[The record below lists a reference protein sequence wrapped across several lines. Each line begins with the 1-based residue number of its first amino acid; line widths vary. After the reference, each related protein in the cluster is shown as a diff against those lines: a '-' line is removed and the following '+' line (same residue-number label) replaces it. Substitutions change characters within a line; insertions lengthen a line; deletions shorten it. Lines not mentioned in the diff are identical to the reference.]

1 MLASWTDYSICSS
14 QEKTFLIAQEKKKM
28 GVGMAGKRS
37 SLIQLAIKEF
47 LEAMNLFF
55 GKSTEYREIFQS
67 KNPQTCL

>member
-1 MLASWTDYSICSS
+1 
-14 QEKTFLIAQEKKKM
+14 M